1 MVVTTSS
8 TERTLLVLVA
18 VLLGCIAALLTGIL
32 VAARDAEPVSAVLA
46 GGSAFIAVIP
56 LVIAIEYALGLLG
69 PPRASG
75 EAPHRQ
81 PMPRPAVSDNVLG
94 GGTHDSSRRPERLHD
109 RDQVIP

>member
-81 PMPRPAVSDNVLG
+81 PRPAVSDNVLG